1 MKEKIWRRLLS
12 DNWKTAG
19 EALDEFVERVAD
31 RPKKRYAR
39 VADRYYE
46 IEHDILDKRIFY
58 MDKHNRLVEDMSAA
72 NNRIPHAFFTEQID
86 QKVQYLLSND
96 VRFETE
102 DDKLKE
108 RLKDYIDEDFQ
119 LFINE
124 VVEGASKRGAEYAY
138 ARTNAQ
144 DQLKFQTSNLLT
156 TDTVVNDDNQEV
168 AVVRRYSDTV
178 FKGDTETTLDYA
190 EIYTDTDI
198 RYFVREEGK
207 QFKRDDATEYN
218 PRPHVVGVDDD
229 GQILRRDYGR
239 IPFYRLSNNRN
250 ESSDLKPIKALIDDY
265 DMMSSF
271 LSNNLEDYDKPIYVV
286 GGFRGE
292 DISQLRERIKANGAV
307 GLGAPNDRASFD
319 LKTYN
324 IPYDARKV
332 KMDLDKEAIYKFGMA
347 FDSSQSDGS
356 NVTNI
361 EIKSRYSL
369 LDLKCNKIEPR
380 LRALLKWCLELI
392 LQDIQRLHS
401 EVYDINEI
409 EIVLERNAIF
419 NETDTANREKIE
431 AETQQTL
438 INTVLMIA
446 PRIGDYKALE
456 VICEQ
461 LELDFEEVRTLLA
474 EADYPLDEGVNY
486 DEEAEQMAGRIT

>member
-1 MKEKIWRRLLS
+1 MKEKLWRRLLS

-58 MDKHNRLVEDMSAA
+58 MDKHNRLVEDMNAA

-108 RLKDYIDEDFQ
+108 RLKDYVDEDFQ

-190 EIYTDTDI
+190 EIYTDTDV

-271 LSNNLEDYDKPIYVV
+271 LSNNLQDYDKPIYVV
-286 GGFRGE
+286 TGFKGE
-292 DISQLRERIKANGAV
+292 NIKELREKIKTNGAV
-307 GLGAPNDRASFD
+307 SLGAPNGGGSLD

-324 IPYDARKV
+324 IPYEARKA
-332 KMDLDKEAIYKFGMA
+332 KMEMDKENIYKFGMG
-347 FDSSQSDGS
+347 FDSSQSGGS
-356 NVTNI
+356 NITNI

-380 LRALLKWCLELI
+380 LRGLLKWCLELI
-392 LQDIQRLHS
+392 LQDIQRLYN
-401 EVYDINEI
+401 ETYKINEV
-409 EIVLERNAIF
+409 EIIIERNTIF
-419 NETDTANREKIE
+419 NDTDTANRENIQAQTE
-431 AETQQTL
+431 QVRIQTL
-438 INTVLMIA
+438 LLIA
-446 PRIGDYKALE
+446 PRVGDTTALE
-456 VICEQ
+456 KICEEM
-461 LELDFEEVRTLLA
+461 ELDFDEVLEALQ
-474 EADYPLDEGVNY
+474 EADLGLDVGVDY
-486 DEEAEQMAGRIT
+486 DQEAQQMAD